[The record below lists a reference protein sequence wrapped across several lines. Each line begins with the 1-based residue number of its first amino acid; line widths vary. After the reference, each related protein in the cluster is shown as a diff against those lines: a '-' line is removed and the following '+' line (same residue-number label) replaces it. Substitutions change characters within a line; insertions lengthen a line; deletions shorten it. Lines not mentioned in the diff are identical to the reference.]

1 MIMADT
7 SLGRAS
13 LSVTADLS
21 GFVSSLDAAAAKS
34 ASLGNTFTAT
44 SASSNRVT
52 TSAAK
57 QWAAMT
63 QLEKTAV
70 ISAASQKALTTQ
82 TDIANRKLDLQARQM
97 LIDSGAAAKLAKELT
112 ALEKAEAK
120 LAAQEEKINRVVG
133 RSGGEQ
139 QKKDAKG
146 GLKITDM
153 LGIGFFTAGF
163 TKLFDGAISF
173 VKSLVGSIVDFGS
186 KVIEAGSKFQ
196 EVDNRLKA
204 MTGFKGIGKGLQEI
218 MRAGPSASFTA
229 LGEAATRL
237 SALKF
242 NPEALQGL
250 IGKFNS
256 LGVALGNPEKILNL
270 IVDKIGDMASEGSA
284 TMGALGKLAEEGIPV
299 FEALASRMG
308 VSVEEAKRRVKDGLV
323 SVTEGTQAIADAA
336 NMPGMVA
343 AAQQSANSFMGVWS
357 RVTNNIEVL
366 FQNIGSSILK
376 GFGLV
381 EMGDSITSFFDGVF
395 LKVEELKPI
404 FEQIGAFA
412 SSVTQLILDELS
424 QLMFGWKS
432 FSDDQSAENMMETMK
447 GFAEQLVAVLRELV
461 NYLLETAD
469 AARKASKDFSW
480 WANLGSNTAQ
490 GLQNW
495 VVDPLIN
502 VAAATGEFVLN
513 VGEWSDGIETIGNGA
528 NSAANQLGKLND
540 EMQNTLHW
548 SAQLPMDNLFT
559 GTGGSFQSDLEA
571 MNEELKAFDEQWNEL
586 ANAKPL
592 MLELPKWQKFLDE
605 NKTPLQIYENELERL
620 NLMLDGTEQGFQ
632 AFAIGSANAIKK
644 LKEATGLG
652 EVKFA
657 AAITAGSAEDFKATL
672 DAQNQNV
679 DVQQQI
685 REIMA
690 AAAEVQKKQL
700 NAQIEIAQA
709 IRNQRMPKPVN
720 VMAN

>member
-34 ASLGNTFTAT
+34 ASLGNAFTAT
-44 SASSNRVT
+44 STSSNRVT

-82 TDIANRKLDLQARQM
+82 TDIANRKLDIQARQM

-120 LAAQEEKINRVVG
+120 LAAQEEKINRAAG

-196 EVDNRLKA
+196 ELDNRLKA
-204 MTGFKGIGKGLQEI
+204 MTGFSGLAKGLQGI

-250 IGKFNS
+250 ISKFNS

-299 FEALASRMG
+299 FEALATRMG
-308 VSVEEAKRRVKDGLV
+308 VSVEEAKRRVQQGLV
-323 SVTEGTQAIADAA
+323 SVSQATQAIADSA
-336 NMPGMVA
+336 NMPNMLA
-343 AAQQSANSFMGVWS
+343 AAAESANSFNGIWS
-357 RVTNNIEVL
+357 QASNNIEVL
-366 FQNIGSSILK
+366 FQNIGTKILN

-381 EMGDSITSFFDGVF
+381 NLKDSVNGFFEKMF
-395 LKVEELKPI
+395 EKVEQFAPFLEKVGAAIAKISDMVLKGLEDFLANWEI
-404 FEQIGAFA
+404 TTEQMT
-412 SSVTQLILDELS
+412 VEE
-424 QLMFGWKS
+424 M
-432 FSDDQSAENMMETMK
+432 
-447 GFAEQLVAVLRELV
+447 
-461 NYLLETAD
+461 
-469 AARKASKDFSW
+469 
-480 WANLGSNTAQ
+480 LGK
-490 GLQNW
+490 
-495 VVDPLIN
+495 
-502 VAAATGEFVLN
+502 
-513 VGEWSDGIETIGNGA
+513 IETIA
-528 NSAANQLGKLND
+528 NDLVTSAKN
-540 EMQNTLHW
+540 
-548 SAQLPMDNLFT
+548 FV
-559 GTGGSFQSDLEA
+559 
-571 MNEELKAFDEQWNEL
+571 NEL
-586 ANAKPL
+586 RPFVTILIDGVKELEHIKKIIDDLTSEKINIDNSNIITPPIIGPSKDQLAALRPKPNVKPL
-592 MLELPKWQKFLDE
+592 ENLGPLPNLKPLIDDIENLNNQFDPFAENARKFEEAINNINILPETPKWKKFLDD
-605 NKTPLQIYENELERL
+605 NLTPLQIYENELERL

>member
-34 ASLGNTFTAT
+34 ASLGNAFTAT
-44 SASSNRVT
+44 STSSNRVT

-120 LAAQEEKINRVVG
+120 LAAQEEKINRAAG

-196 EVDNRLKA
+196 ELDNRLKA
-204 MTGFKGIGKGLQEI
+204 MTGFSGLAKGLQGI
-218 MRAGPSASFTA
+218 MRAGPSASFSA

-299 FEALASRMG
+299 FEALATRMG

-404 FEQIGAFA
+404 FERIGAFA

-424 QLMFGWKS
+424 QLMFGWKA
-432 FSDDQSAENMMETMK
+432 FSEDTSAENMMETMK
-447 GFAEQLVAVLRELV
+447 GFAEQLVGVLRELV
-461 NYLLETAD
+461 NHLIETGKSAKNAAD
-469 AARKASKDFSW
+469 NISW
-480 WANLGSNTAQ
+480 WTNINLVNNPVANFFTN
-490 GLQNW
+490 
-495 VVDPLIN
+495 I
-502 VAAATGEFVLN
+502 VAAGGEFFLN

-548 SAQLPMDNLFT
+548 SAQLPKDNLFT

-690 AAAEVQKKQL
+690 QAAVIQQAQL
-700 NAQIEIAQA
+700 NAQIQIAQG
-709 IRNQRMPKPVN
+709 IQNLRPPKPVN

>member
-44 SASSNRVT
+44 STSSNRVT
-52 TSAAK
+52 TSTSK

-63 QLEKTAV
+63 QLEKAAV

-82 TDIANRKLDLQARQM
+82 TDIANRKLDIQARQM

-120 LAAQEEKINRVVG
+120 LASQEEKINRAAG

-173 VKSLVGSIVDFGS
+173 VKSLIGSIMDLGS

-196 EVDNRLKA
+196 ELDNRLKA
-204 MTGFKGIGKGLQEI
+204 LSGFSGLAKGLQGI

-229 LGEAATRL
+229 LGESATRL
-237 SALKF
+237 SALQF
-242 NPEALQGL
+242 NPEALQGM
-250 IGKFNS
+250 IEKFNS

-336 NMPGMVA
+336 NMPGMIA

-357 RVTNNIEVL
+357 RVTNNIEVM
-366 FQNIGSSILK
+366 FQTIGASILK

-381 EMGDSITSFFDGVF
+381 EMGESITSFFDGVF

-404 FEQIGAFA
+404 FERIGAFA

-632 AFAIGSANAIKK
+632 AFAIGSANALKK

-690 AAAEVQKKQL
+690 QAAVIQQAQL
-700 NAQIEIAQA
+700 NAQIQIAQG
-709 IRNQRMPKPVN
+709 IQNLRPPKPVN